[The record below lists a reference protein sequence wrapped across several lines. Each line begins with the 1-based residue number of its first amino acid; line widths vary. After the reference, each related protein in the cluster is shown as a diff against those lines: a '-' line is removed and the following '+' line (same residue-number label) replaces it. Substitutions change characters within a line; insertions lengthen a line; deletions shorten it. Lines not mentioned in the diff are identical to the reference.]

1 MTPASPAIAPT
12 GPRSMTGCGEA
23 VVVDGADGCR
33 VELRSV
39 NNRFFKLSLRAREG
53 FGGLEGRIEELIRRR
68 VRRGAV
74 QMNLDVSG
82 PAAPAARRLDRG
94 QLETYLDDVAD
105 FCATHDLPMPRSIDA
120 LLALPGILV
129 DAPPDAAAVE
139 QAWPLVARAVAE
151 AVDRLDAMRRV
162 EGASLA
168 AAMRDLLREITALV
182 ATIRLRVPGVLADH
196 RARLVDR
203 VTKLLEQHGTALTEA
218 DIAHEVALIADRSD
232 IAEELVRLESHVAQF
247 DRLLGEDA
255 PGRSLD
261 FLSQELARE
270 ANTIASKS
278 LDVET
283 AHAVVDLKT
292 RIERLREQ
300 VQNVE

>member
-1 MTPASPAIAPT
+1 MTPASPQV

-23 VVVDGADGCR
+23 AVADGANSCR

-39 NNRFFKLSLRAREG
+39 NNRFFKLSFRAREG
-53 FGGLEGRIEELIRRR
+53 FGILEPQAEELIRRR

-74 QMNLDVSG
+74 QVDLDVTG

-94 QLETYLDDVAD
+94 QLEAYLDDLAD
-105 FCATHDLPMPRSIDA
+105 FCAAHDLPMPQSIDA
-120 LLALPGILV
+120 LLGLPGILV
-129 DAPPDAAAVE
+129 DAPPDGAAVE
-139 QAWPLVARAVAE
+139 RAWPLVARALE
-151 AVDRLDAMRRV
+151 AALDRLDAMRRT
-162 EGASLA
+162 EGEALA
-168 AAMRDLLREITALV
+168 AAMRELLHEIRALV
-182 ATIRLRVPGVLADH
+182 AAIRVRVPQVLQEH
-196 RARLVDR
+196 RTRLVER
-203 VTKLLEQHGTALTEA
+203 VGRLLEQNGTSLSEA
-218 DIAHEVALIADRSD
+218 DIAHEVALVADRSD
-232 IAEELVRLESHVAQF
+232 VAEELVRLESHVVQF

-283 AHAVVDLKT
+283 AHAVVELKT

>member
-1 MTPASPAIAPT
+1 
-12 GPRSMTGCGEA
+12 MTGCGEA
-23 VVVDGADGCR
+23 AVADGANSCR

-39 NNRFFKLSLRAREG
+39 NNRFFKLSFRAREG
-53 FGGLEGRIEELIRRR
+53 FGILEPQAEELIRRR

-74 QMNLDVSG
+74 QVDLDVTG

-94 QLETYLDDVAD
+94 QLEAYLEDLAD
-105 FCATHDLPMPRSIDA
+105 FCAAHDLPMPRSIDA
-120 LLALPGILV
+120 LLGLPGILV
-129 DAPPDAAAVE
+129 DAPPDGAAVE
-139 QAWPLVARAVAE
+139 RAWPLVARAVE
-151 AVDRLDAMRRV
+151 AALDRLDAMRRT
-162 EGASLA
+162 EGEALA
-168 AAMRDLLREITALV
+168 AAMRELLREISTLV
-182 ATIRLRVPGVLADH
+182 AAIRVRVPQVLEEH
-196 RARLVDR
+196 RTRLVER
-203 VTKLLEQHGTALTEA
+203 VGRLLEQNGTSLSEA
-218 DIAHEVALIADRSD
+218 DIAHEVALVADRSD
-232 IAEELVRLESHVAQF
+232 VAEELVRLESHVVQF

-283 AHAVVDLKT
+283 AHAVVELKT

-300 VQNVE
+300 GQNVE

>member
-1 MTPASPAIAPT
+1 
-12 GPRSMTGCGEA
+12 
-23 VVVDGADGCR
+23 V
-33 VELRSV
+33 
-39 NNRFFKLSLRAREG
+39 
-53 FGGLEGRIEELIRRR
+53 
-68 VRRGAV
+68 
-74 QMNLDVSG
+74 
-82 PAAPAARRLDRG
+82 
-94 QLETYLDDVAD
+94 
-105 FCATHDLPMPRSIDA
+105 DA
-120 LLALPGILV
+120 LLTLQGILV

-139 QAWPLVARAVAE
+139 RAWPLVARAVTE

-168 AAMRDLLREITALV
+168 AAMRDLLREVTALV
-182 ATIRLRVPGVLADH
+182 ATIRGRVPGVLADH
-196 RARLVDR
+196 RARLVER
-203 VTKLLEQHGTALTEA
+203 VAKLLAQHGTALTEA

-247 DRLLGEDA
+247 DRLLDGEA

-283 AHAVVDLKT
+283 AHTVVELKT